1 MDLATIYN
9 RIYMVKPPSIFDYRW
24 LNIESSDEISNL
36 AVNETA
42 RTLHEVSLAW
52 SLTVEKKYYRRNW
65 YGRDA

>member
-9 RIYMVKPPSIFDYRW
+9 QIYMVKPPSRFDYRW
-24 LNIESSDEISNL
+24 PNIESSDEISNL

-42 RTLHEVSLAW
+42 RALHEVSLAW